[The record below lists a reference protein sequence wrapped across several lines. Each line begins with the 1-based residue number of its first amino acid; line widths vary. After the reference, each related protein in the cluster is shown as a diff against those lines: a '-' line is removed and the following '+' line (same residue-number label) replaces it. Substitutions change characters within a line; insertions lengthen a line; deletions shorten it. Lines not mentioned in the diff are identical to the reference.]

1 MMLSLG
7 ADRCMSRSRLLI
19 WARRGSSGSEQ
30 VPEQGGSGDLDG
42 IVEQLGAGR
51 GWERVEVDEFATSV
65 CADAGQAEVGLD
77 ESPAGIPA
85 DRVDSGFNLDG
96 IDEMPL

>member
-1 MMLSLG
+1 MWLSLG
-7 ADRCMSRSRLLI
+7 VDRCMSRSRLLI
-19 WARRGSSGSEQ
+19 RVRRGSSGSEQ
-30 VPEQGGSGDLDG
+30 VLDQGGSGELDG
-42 IVEQLGAGR
+42 TVERLGADR

-65 CADAGQAEVGLD
+65 CTDAGQTEVGLD

-85 DRVDSGFNLDG
+85 DRVDSGFNLDR